1 MKDNKTENGK
11 VTTVISLAKEC
22 AKIRYIK
29 DGISNELRKYEL
41 YIVGKDGVR
50 TFSHDNPP
58 EAGFMFAK
66 RKHKIWLCNIQ
77 QVLGDGYTAAMLL
90 YADDLSGTTAD
101 NGIIIKISPEGERS
115 VFEWKSVGV
124 AGKMIYKSLKAVIT
138 TMLPNI
144 AEEKLSIEDSKNIV
158 ENDNV
163 IPTREE
169 NADAVVAEEE

>member
-1 MKDNKTENGK
+1 MKENGK
-11 VTTVISLAKEC
+11 VTTVILLAKEC
-22 AKIRYIK
+22 AKIVYIK
-29 DGISNELRKYEL
+29 DGIPNKLRKYEL
-41 YIVGKDGVR
+41 YVVGKDSVR

-58 EAGFMFAK
+58 EARFVFAK
-66 RKHKIWLCNIQ
+66 KKHKIWSCNIQ

-101 NGIIIKISPEGERS
+101 NGIIIKISSKGEKS

-163 IPTREE
+163 IPTKEE
-169 NADAVVAEEE
+169 NANAVVAEEE